1 MSIIFFTEILLVG
14 SGTIACDC
22 LNEIVR
28 YVNGSNIHVMEIAE
42 SSLSFLKEQCKKNS
56 VEYISCLREN
66 ILEHFMRYKKEGEIL
81 IISANNEYIFPAE
94 FLKLENVTIINF
106 HYSLLPAYRGV
117 NIPTWVIYNEEK
129 YTGVTWH
136 YVTDRIDH
144 GKIIAQREIE
154 IAESTTAFDIVREG
168 MKIGNTLFADFIKEL
183 LNGEKMGYDVEYS
196 ADSKLFRKSILPQGG
211 VLDLTDTAHNI
222 QKLLRAYDYHGGNVI
237 PPLKVDYE
245 HELWNVKKYK
255 IRKYPDNELPEFELK
270 EKNLI
275 VNKDGGKIH
284 IILCKA

>member
-1 MSIIFFTEILLVG
+1 MSIIFFSRILVVG

-22 LNEIVR
+22 IREII
-28 YVNGSNIHVMEIAE
+28 NCTESANVMAIEIE
-42 SSLSFLKEQCKKNS
+42 QKILSFFQKTCKKN
-56 VEYISCLREN
+56 N
-66 ILEHFMRYKKEGEIL
+66 ILYFSCSQKNIL
-81 IISANNEYIFPAE
+81 KRLMQCINDEEVLIVSANNNYIFPPQ
-94 FLKLENVTIINF
+94 LVNMKNVTIINF

-168 MKIGNTLFADFIKEL
+168 MKIGNTLFVDFIKEL

-196 ADSKLFRKSILPQGG
+196 VDSKLFRKSILPQGG

-222 QKLLRAYDYHGGNVI
+222 RKLLRAYDYHGSNVI
-237 PPLKVDYE
+237 PPLKTKIKDQLWQVVRYE
-245 HELWNVKKYK
+245 
-255 IRKYPDNELPEFELK
+255 IREQKDTELPEMDFME
-270 EKNLI
+270 NDLI

-284 IILCKA
+284 IVLRKV